1 MIRIINKEKWYN
13 TFGGGIMAMVIRAHF
28 DGTNI
33 VPDEP
38 VDLAVNEP
46 LEFELK
52 IIENR
57 QERSNKQEEAWK
69 RLKSRRI
76 SGLNIPDEA
85 LKRENLYEPP
95 RGL

>member
-1 MIRIINKEKWYN
+1 MEASD
-13 TFGGGIMAMVIRAHF
+13 MAIVIKAHF
-28 DGTNI
+28 DGKTI

-38 VDLAVNEP
+38 VDLPVNQP

-52 IIENR
+52 QTPQCLPWDPE
-57 QERSNKQEEAWK
+57 KADEAWE

-76 SGLNIPDEA
+76 HGLKIPDEA
-85 LKRENLYEPP
+85 LSRENLYED